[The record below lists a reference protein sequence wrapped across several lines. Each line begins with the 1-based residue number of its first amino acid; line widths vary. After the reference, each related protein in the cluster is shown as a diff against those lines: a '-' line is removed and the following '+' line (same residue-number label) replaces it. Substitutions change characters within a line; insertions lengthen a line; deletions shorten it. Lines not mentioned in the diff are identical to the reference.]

1 MVENMHCGA
10 GTLSRGW
17 SFDGWGGSSRSRS
30 SVPAG
35 QTIDGNCHHLNLDPP
50 AQLQNISCL
59 NSYLRFVGFCF
70 GYWWGGQSICLE
82 GAQYPIWLWHD
93 WQFAKTRKK
102 HHGGPCLLSDASC
115 GLIRV
120 RKISFLHPACTAPTC
135 WLTGQCPS
143 VQPTGEK
150 GEKPDQAESGSQTHF
165 QERQGWAW
173 KGTWLT
179 MEPSWW
185 VGNSRKFLS

>member
-1 MVENMHCGA
+1 M
-10 GTLSRGW
+10 
-17 SFDGWGGSSRSRS
+17 RSRHFESGMEFWWLRWQQQQEQQLSASWPDNRWQLSPSKSWS
-30 SVPAG
+30 SCSATKYFSSQFLFEIRWFLFWILVRRSIYLFG
-35 QTIDGNCHHLNLDPP
+35 RCL
-50 AQLQNISCL
+50 ISDMIGTWL
-59 NSYLRFVGFCF
+59 A
-70 GYWWGGQSICLE
+70 ICKNPQE
-82 GAQYPIWLWHD
+82 AS
-93 WQFAKTRKK
+93 
-102 HHGGPCLLSDASC
+102 CLLSDASC